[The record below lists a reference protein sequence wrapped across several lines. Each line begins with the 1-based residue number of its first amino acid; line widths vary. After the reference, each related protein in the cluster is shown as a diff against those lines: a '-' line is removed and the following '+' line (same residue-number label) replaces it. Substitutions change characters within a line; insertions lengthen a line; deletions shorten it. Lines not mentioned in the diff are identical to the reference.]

1 LKLADPAER
10 RATGIS
16 TMAEVMDERPP
27 ERPTLLEETI
37 RDFGCAE
44 IWTRPGLDRR
54 SRRWIAISAAASTGC
69 NDPVESYVRSAFL
82 SGDITLAEMREGVL
96 HFAIYSGWPLARIF
110 DRIVTK
116 VAAELKLEAEVPPF
130 CDKPWDPAERYER
143 GKAAYHKIMSFPTP
157 DEPAAYY
164 DAGIKNFVFGEMWE
178 RPGLDQRARRWI
190 TLSCV
195 GASDTPNPILTHVY
209 AAMNTGDATPEEM
222 HEFVLQFGFELG
234 WPKASVMI
242 AAVFDA
248 TVKVQQGRPWM

>member
-1 LKLADPAER
+1 
-10 RATGIS
+10 
-16 TMAEVMDERPP
+16 MAQVMDESPP
-27 ERPTLLEETI
+27 ERPTLLEESI

-44 IWTRPGLDRR
+44 IWSRPGLDLR
-54 SRRWIAISAAASTGC
+54 SRRWIAISAAATTGQ

-96 HFAIYSGWPLARIF
+96 HFAIYSGWPLARVF

-116 VAAELKLEAEVPPF
+116 VAAELGLEAEVPPLVPA
-130 CDKPWDPAERYER
+130 PWDPEVRYQR
-143 GKAAYHKIMSFPTP
+143 GMAAFQKIMTFPSP
-157 DEPAAYY
+157 EPPAAYY

-209 AAMNTGDATPEEM
+209 AAMNAGDADLLEM
-222 HEFVLQFGFELG
+222 HEFVLQFGFEVG

-248 TVKVQQGRPWM
+248 AAKLEQGKGWM